1 MRGPVFKL
9 AIIGGIAGV
18 GKTTVLNIFY
28 EKLKAKNVDFETFVY
43 GTVMLDEAQKLG
55 VNDRDEMRNLPYEKQ
70 VELQK
75 SAAKRIASSKSFLKV
90 VDTHFQIPTPFGYL
104 PGIPM
109 HVAKILKPTHLF
121 LITAPAELIIKRRMN
136 DPTRKRE
143 IIPLEKVEEEIEYS
157 RMYMISIS
165 NITGALA
172 SEVVNE
178 EGKPEATAE
187 ELIKRLEL

>member
-1 MRGPVFKL
+1 MNKL

-28 EKLKAKNVDFETFVY
+28 EKLKSKSVNFEVFVY
-43 GTVMLDEAQKLG
+43 GTVMLEEAQKIG
-55 VNDRDEMRNLPYEKQ
+55 IKDRDEMRKLPYEKQ

-75 SAAKRIASSKSFLKV
+75 SAAERIASSEAFLKV
-90 VDTHFQIPTPFGYL
+90 VDTHFHIPTPFGYL

-109 HVAKILKPTHLF
+109 HVAEILRPTHLF
-121 LITAPAELIIKRRMN
+121 LITAPAEIIIKRRMN

-143 IIPLEKVEEEIEYS
+143 IIPLEKVQEEIEYS
-157 RMYMISIS
+157 RMYMVSLS
-165 NITGALA
+165 NMTGALA
-172 SEVVNE
+172 SEITNE

-187 ELIKRLEL
+187 ELIKRLEV

>member
-1 MRGPVFKL
+1 MSKL

-28 EKLKAKNVDFETFVY
+28 EKLKSKGTDFDVFVY
-43 GTVMLDEAQKLG
+43 GTVMLEEAQKAG
-55 VNDRDEMRNLPYEKQ
+55 IKDRDEMRKLPYERQ

-75 SAAKRIASSKSFLKV
+75 LAAERIASSKAFLKV
-90 VDTHFQIPTPFGYL
+90 VDTHFHIPTPFGYL

-109 HVAKILKPTHLF
+109 YIASILKPTHLF
-121 LITAPAELIIKRRMN
+121 LITAPPELIIKRRMN
-136 DPTRKRE
+136 DQTRKRE
-143 IIPLEKVEEEIEYS
+143 IIPLEKVKEEIEYS
-157 RMYMISIS
+157 RMYMISLS

-172 SEVVNE
+172 SEIVNE

-187 ELIKRLEL
+187 ELIKRLDI

>member
-1 MRGPVFKL
+1 MSKL

-18 GKTTVLNIFY
+18 GKTTVLNVFY

-43 GTVMLDEAQKLG
+43 GTVMLNEAEKAG
-55 VNDRDEMRNLPYEKQ
+55 IKDRDQMRNLPYEKQ

-75 SAAKRIASSKSFLKV
+75 SAAKRIASSKSYLKV

-109 HVAKILKPTHLF
+109 HVARILKPTHLF

-157 RMYMISIS
+157 RMYMISVS

>member
-1 MRGPVFKL
+1 
-9 AIIGGIAGV
+9 
-18 GKTTVLNIFY
+18 
-28 EKLKAKNVDFETFVY
+28 
-43 GTVMLDEAQKLG
+43 
-55 VNDRDEMRNLPYEKQ
+55 
-70 VELQK
+70 
-75 SAAKRIASSKSFLKV
+75 
-90 VDTHFQIPTPFGYL
+90 
-104 PGIPM
+104 
-109 HVAKILKPTHLF
+109 
-121 LITAPAELIIKRRMN
+121 MN

>member
-1 MRGPVFKL
+1 
-9 AIIGGIAGV
+9 
-18 GKTTVLNIFY
+18 
-28 EKLKAKNVDFETFVY
+28 
-43 GTVMLDEAQKLG
+43 
-55 VNDRDEMRNLPYEKQ
+55 
-70 VELQK
+70 
-75 SAAKRIASSKSFLKV
+75 
-90 VDTHFQIPTPFGYL
+90 
-104 PGIPM
+104 M

-157 RMYMISIS
+157 RMYMISVS

>member
-1 MRGPVFKL
+1 
-9 AIIGGIAGV
+9 
-18 GKTTVLNIFY
+18 
-28 EKLKAKNVDFETFVY
+28 
-43 GTVMLDEAQKLG
+43 
-55 VNDRDEMRNLPYEKQ
+55 
-70 VELQK
+70 
-75 SAAKRIASSKSFLKV
+75 
-90 VDTHFQIPTPFGYL
+90 
-104 PGIPM
+104 M

-121 LITAPAELIIKRRMN
+121 LITAPAEIIIKRRLN

-157 RMYMISIS
+157 RMYMISLS

>member
-1 MRGPVFKL
+1 M
-9 AIIGGIAGV
+9 
-18 GKTTVLNIFY
+18 
-28 EKLKAKNVDFETFVY
+28 
-43 GTVMLDEAQKLG
+43 QK
-55 VNDRDEMRNLPYEKQ
+55 Y
-70 VELQK
+70 
-75 SAAKRIASSKSFLKV
+75 SS
-90 VDTHFQIPTPFGYL
+90 Q
-104 PGIPM
+104 
-109 HVAKILKPTHLF
+109 LKPTHLF